1 MLLQARMGSIGLR
14 KILTGQEAVE
24 LHQELEVD
32 IVALGSLAVGV
43 PHVVVLKVD
52 T

>member
-1 MLLQARMGSIGLR
+1 MEHIS
-14 KILTGQEAVE
+14 LTGQKSVE

-32 IVALGSLAVGV
+32 IVALGSFSVTA
-43 PHVVVLKVD
+43 PNMMAIEVD